1 MSHLRTVAKAIA
13 TLTIAACLTIMSTA
27 AALAARPDPPYLDPQ
42 EQVPLKP
49 VNAAVVPGF
58 FDSGLWRGLLVAAA
72 VLVVIGAT
80 AAVIAAR
87 QRHPRLVSGATAE

>member
-1 MSHLRTVAKAIA
+1 MSHIRTMAKAIA
-13 TLTIAACLTIMSTA
+13 TITIAACLTIMSTA
-27 AALAARPDPPYLDPQ
+27 AALAERPDPPYPNPP

-58 FDSGLWRGLLVAAA
+58 FDSGVWRGLLVAAA
-72 VLVVIGAT
+72 ILVVIGAT

-87 QRHPRLVSGATAE
+87 QRHPRLVSGQAAK